1 MKNIG
6 IASSFIL
13 ASTCYSQVRVAHWN
27 VAGMKGNSSAMTYVI
42 SEMHNDDA
50 KGWAQPVD
58 IITFN
63 EVPSTIINNLKT
75 VVNQAAPTGI
85 TYTLAT
91 YTVASTENGASGAQ
105 AMFYRSDRFTEVT
118 SLHNDIFT
126 DAGRYAD
133 RWVLKLNGY
142 NSNDARICV
151 YGAHLKASKGS
162 AEESLRLFGI
172 NAICQNALTLGST
185 IPIVYT
191 GDMNFYTNT
200 ETGYAALIAA
210 GTVAGVDPY
219 GTGSWSGATNAYKH
233 TQAPAVTGQNGLVGG
248 GLNDRF
254 DFIMPSTAAATGEGI
269 SMIASTMRAVG
280 NDGSHYNTDINA
292 GNNTY
297 FSNLTR
303 SNTLSDKLWIASD
316 HIPQILDFQVPAK
329 LSASFVNLPTKI
341 PVGSSTQ
348 LQIKIQN
355 TASYYTATGVDEL
368 DYSLTCSGNASGT
381 YSGIAGLTPNYSNVN
396 VNVNTNNIGIASGT
410 ITITSNSKAVEP
422 NSIQLNFSIPI
433 YLEGDLDES
442 GTVDSGDIGMLLLEF
457 GACPNCDADL
467 DQNGFVDSGDIAL
480 LLLMFT

>member
-1 MKNIG
+1 MKNIAV
-6 IASSFIL
+6 ASSFIL
-13 ASTCYSQVRVAHWN
+13 ATTCYSQIRVAHWN
-27 VAGMKGNSSAMTYVI
+27 IAGMKGNSSAMTYVI

-75 VVNQAAPTGI
+75 VVNQASPTGI

-105 AMFYRSDRFTEVT
+105 AMFYRSDRFTEVP

-151 YGAHLKASKGS
+151 YGAHLKASQGS
-162 AEESLRLFGI
+162 TEENLRLFGI
-172 NAICQNALTLGST
+172 NAIRQNAVGMGTT

-191 GDMNFYTNT
+191 GDMNFYSNT
-200 ETGYAALIAA
+200 ESGYVAMVAA
-210 GTVAGVDPY
+210 GTGAAVDPY
-219 GTGSWSGATNAYKH
+219 GTGSWSGSANGYKH
-233 TQAPAVTGQNGLVGG
+233 TQAPAVIGQNGLVGG
-248 GLNDRF
+248 GLDDRF
-254 DFIMPSTAAATGEGI
+254 DFIVPTTSANTGEGI

-280 NDGSHYNTDINA
+280 NDGAHYNKDINA

-303 SNTLSDKLWIASD
+303 SNNLADKLWIASD
-316 HIPQILDFQVPAK
+316 HIPQILDFQIPAK
-329 LSASFVNLPTKI
+329 LSASFVNLPTKV

-355 TASYYTATGVDEL
+355 TASYYTTIGVDEL
-368 DYSLTCSGNASGT
+368 DYSLTCAGSASGT
-381 YSGIAGLTPNYSNVN
+381 YSGIAGLTPNFSTVYVN
-396 VNVNTNNIGIASGT
+396 LNTNSVGTANGT

-422 NSIQLNFSIPI
+422 SSLQLNFSIPI
-433 YLEGDLDES
+433 YLEGDLDSS
-442 GTVDSGDIGMLLLEF
+442 GTVDSGDIGILLLNF
-457 GACPNCDADL
+457 GECPNCDSDL
-467 DQNGFVDSGDIAL
+467 DNNGYVDSGDIAL

>member
-1 MKNIG
+1 MKHQ
-6 IASSFIL
+6 IALSSLFVC
-13 ASTCYSQVRVAHWN
+13 ASAFSQIRIAHWN
-27 VAGMKGNSSAMTYVI
+27 IAGMQGNSSAMTYVI

-50 KGWAQPVD
+50 KGWAQPIDV
-58 IITFN
+58 ITFN

-75 VVNQAAPTGI
+75 VVNQAAPAGI
-85 TYTLAT
+85 TYSLAT
-91 YTVASTENGASGAQ
+91 YTVASGENGASGAQ
-105 AMFYRSDRFTEVT
+105 AMFYRSDRFTEVAT
-118 SLHNDIFT
+118 LHNDIFT

-133 RWVLKLNGY
+133 RWVLKLNSY

-151 YGAHLKASKGS
+151 YGAHLKASQGS
-162 AEESLRLFGI
+162 TEENLRLFGI
-172 NAICQNALTLGST
+172 NAIRQNAVTLGST
-185 IPIVYT
+185 IPVVYT

-200 ETGYAALIAA
+200 ETGYVALVAA
-210 GTVAGVDPY
+210 GTGAGVDPY
-219 GTGSWSGATNAYKH
+219 GTGSWSGAANAYKH
-233 TQAPAVTGQNGLVGG
+233 TQAPAITGLNGLVGG

-280 NDGSHYNTDINA
+280 NDGAHYNNDINA

-316 HIPQILDFQVPAK
+316 HIPQILDFQIPAK
-329 LSASFVNLPTKI
+329 LSASFVNLPAKI

-355 TASYYTATGVDEL
+355 TASYYTTTGVDEL

-381 YSGIAGLTPNYSNVN
+381 YSGIAGLSPNYSTVY
-396 VNVNTNNIGIASGT
+396 VNVNTNTVGTATGT

-422 NSIQLNFSIPI
+422 SSLQLNFSIPI
-433 YLEGDLDES
+433 YLEGDLDNS
-442 GTVDSGDIGMLLLEF
+442 G
-457 GACPNCDADL
+457 N
-467 DQNGFVDSGDIAL
+467 VDSGDIAILILDFGICPNCNSDLDENGYVDSGDLAL
-480 LLLMFT
+480 LLLLFT